1 MVETERASL
10 GRHKIQRKLPLNELF
25 QGSQSQGPDQ
35 VREAGLRGSSFDF
48 ARQQHQPRSGLGLVH

>member
-25 QGSQSQGPDQ
+25 QGSQSQSQGPDQ
-35 VREAGLRGSSFDF
+35 VREAGL
-48 ARQQHQPRSGLGLVH
+48 ARQLV